1 MTTASPEPTGHPEHR
16 PAETNTLEVLV
27 DTHERAARQNAP
39 RSCATC
45 RALWIV
51 AERAAA
57 LRDATQ
63 RRKAVEALHEHRLRD
78 HRDEEAAR

>member
-1 MTTASPEPTGHPEHR
+1 MTNRPERRPPTS
-16 PAETNTLEVLV
+16 ANTSEALI
-27 DTHERAARQNAP
+27 DTHEREARQDAP
-39 RSCATC
+39 HSCATC

-63 RRKAVEALHEHRLRD
+63 RRKAVEALHEHRRRD

>member
-1 MTTASPEPTGHPEHR
+1 MSDTPTL
-16 PAETNTLEVLV
+16 ADANTFEALV
-27 DTHERAARQNAP
+27 DKHEREARQDAP

-63 RRKAVEALHEHRLRD
+63 RREAVEALHEHRVRD